1 MSAHQTK
8 SSIKADSY
16 LQNTDTFSSRHVH
29 FIVYPQC
36 PRAGLHRQP
45 SHKYTTELEA
55 EAEEYTNHNVRFKAL
70 FLIGFSTCASNYDN
84 LYFTGS

>member
-1 MSAHQTK
+1 MK
-8 SSIKADSY
+8 IKTTELEAEHKFC
-16 LQNTDTFSSRHVH
+16 LQLCCLWVSKKTW
-29 FIVYPQC
+29 
-36 PRAGLHRQP
+36 LL
-45 SHKYTTELEA
+45 ELEA